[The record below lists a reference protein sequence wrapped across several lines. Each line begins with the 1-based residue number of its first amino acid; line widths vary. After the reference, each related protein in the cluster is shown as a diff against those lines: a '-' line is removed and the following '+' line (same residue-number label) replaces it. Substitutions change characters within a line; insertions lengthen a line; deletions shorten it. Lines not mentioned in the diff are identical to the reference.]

1 MSWVHYLVLAAVAVV
16 TTLVLTPIVRR
27 TAIAFGVVD
36 KPGGR
41 RIHTKPIPR
50 LGGVALYLGFMITI
64 AFQFVGERFYDWSP
78 VLAVGDGQ
86 LLGVLV
92 GITAVFI
99 LGVIDDVSEM
109 SALWKFLGQI
119 AAAAFVAFMGVRLD
133 FVGNPFGGGVIDI
146 GMLSWPV
153 TIIWI
158 VAFTNV
164 INLIDGMDGLAAGVT
179 AIAALAFLVLAN
191 LTNQLIAATM
201 AAALVG
207 VCIGFLRYNFNPASI
222 FMGDSGS
229 MFLGFTLAAISLVG
243 VLKSAVAITLVLP
256 LLIIGVPVF
265 DTGSAI
271 IRRWRH
277 QKPIH
282 IADKGH
288 IHHRLLSHGFSQR
301 QTVLVIYAWSALLA
315 VGAYAMRLVPSLVKW
330 GVFAVMLGLSAV
342 MAYWMGLFEPTP
354 EERDE
359 DAATAGDG

>member
-1 MSWVHYLVLAAVAVV
+1 MSWLHYFALTAVAVAL
-16 TTLVLTPIVRR
+16 TLALTPIVRR
-27 TAIAFGVVD
+27 LAIRFGIVD

-41 RIHTKPIPR
+41 RIHTEPIPR
-50 LGGVALYLGFMITI
+50 LGGVALYLGFMSTM
-64 AFQFVGERFYDWSP
+64 AFQFAGERFLHWSP
-78 VLAVGDGQ
+78 VLALGDRQ
-86 LLGVLV
+86 LLGVLI

-99 LGVIDDVSEM
+99 LGVADDISEIP
-109 SALWKFLGQI
+109 ALWKFLGQI

-146 GMLSWPV
+146 GVLSWPV

-179 AIAALAFLVLAN
+179 AIAGLAFLVLAN

-271 IRRWRH
+271 VRRWRH

-301 QTVLVIYAWSALLA
+301 QAVLIIYAWSALLA
-315 VGAYAMRLVPSLVKW
+315 VGAYAMRFVPSLVKV
-330 GVFAVMLGLSAV
+330 GVFVVMAALSAL

-354 EERDE
+354 EEREE
-359 DAATAGDG
+359 DAVGNGAR

>member
-1 MSWVHYLVLAAVAVV
+1 M
-16 TTLVLTPIVRR
+16 LT
-27 TAIAFGVVD
+27 
-36 KPGGR
+36 
-41 RIHTKPIPR
+41 
-50 LGGVALYLGFMITI
+50 M
-64 AFQFVGERFYDWSP
+64 AFQFVGESYFHWSP
-78 VLAVGDGQ
+78 VLAIGDGQ
-86 LLGVLV
+86 LAGVLIGITFVFVLGVV
-92 GITAVFI
+92 
-99 LGVIDDVSEM
+99 DDVREL
-109 SALWKFLGQI
+109 SAGVKFGGQI
-119 AAAAFVAFMGVRLD
+119 LAAAFVVYMGVRID
-133 FVGNPFGGGVIDI
+133 FVGTPFGGGVIDI
-146 GMLSWPV
+146 GWMSWPI
-153 TIIWI
+153 TMIWI

-179 AIAALAFLVLAN
+179 AIAAISFLVLAN

-201 AAALVG
+201 AAVLVG

-229 MFLGFTLAAISLVG
+229 MFLGFTLAAISCVG

-282 IADKGH
+282 VADKGH

-301 QTVLVIYAWSALLA
+301 QTVLIIYAWSALLA
-315 VGAYAMRLVPSLVKW
+315 VGAYAMRFVPSLVKW
-330 GVFAVMLGLSAV
+330 GVFVVMLALSAL

-354 EERDE
+354 DELDE
-359 DAATAGDG
+359 DARAAGAG